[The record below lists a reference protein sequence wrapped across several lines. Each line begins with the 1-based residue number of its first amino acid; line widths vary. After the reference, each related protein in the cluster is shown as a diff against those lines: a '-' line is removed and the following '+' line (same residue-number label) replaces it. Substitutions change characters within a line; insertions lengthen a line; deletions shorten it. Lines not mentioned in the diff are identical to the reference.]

1 MLPIK
6 VLNEWFNEPWAILIL
21 IVLIFGVL
29 ALGVFLLSK
38 FVINKK
44 DKDEK
49 PDEKTIADENL
60 RIRIRSLN
68 SKTYMD
74 LSVNNNVIFQG
85 LRCDANID
93 MTESF
98 KYKGV
103 KGALIFDTES
113 TSDVYYTGFGSDY
126 KLYYIVN

>member
-60 RIRIRSLN
+60 SRYLEEVDN
-68 SKTYMD
+68 PETQK
-74 LSVNNNVIFQG
+74 Q
-85 LRCDANID
+85 
-93 MTESF
+93 
-98 KYKGV
+98 
-103 KGALIFDTES
+103 FDEY
-113 TSDVYYTGFGSDY
+113 DKENKD
-126 KLYYIVN
+126 K